1 MTSRS
6 RYWSCSRFADWLRG
20 TVKISSGTGS
30 EWRLWKAAAKETHPI
45 RYWLA
50 EEGLDRVQDFVNWP
64 ADRFHDIRYYINNRW
79 ITRTHA
85 LTAHARDIPRGE
97 WRDVGDRFLPC
108 LFNEL
113 VDFVEVET
121 AWHHVLWDESVREQY
136 GVPWARRFLRFR
148 TWRSAAAGIAHLEWA
163 ATLTNVEWLSDD
175 EKHLAEPTRQALA
188 AQEIL
193 ALYRWWT
200 EIRPARPDPY
210 EVSGWNDYCDR
221 QRDTDRG
228 FWLDLEDQTARDRR
242 IADRALTKL
251 RELEQAHEQED
262 EAMMIRLI
270 RVRNSLW
277 T

>member
-30 EWRLWKAAAKETHPI
+30 EWRLWKTAAKETHPI

>member
-1 MTSRS
+1 MAHRS
-6 RYWSCSRFADWLRG
+6 HYWSCSQFADWLRG
-20 TVKISSGTGS
+20 TAKISSGTGR
-30 EWRLWKAAAKETHPI
+30 EWRLWKTAAKETHPI

-50 EEGLDRVQDFVNWP
+50 EEGLDRMQDFVNWP

-85 LTAHARDIPRGE
+85 LTAHPRDIPRGE
-97 WRDVGDRFLPC
+97 WCDVGNRFLPC

-121 AWHHVLWDESVREQY
+121 AWHHVLWDESAREQY

-148 TWRSAAAGIAHLEWA
+148 TWRSAPAGIAHLEWA
-163 ATLTNVEWLSDD
+163 SALTNEEWLEADK
-175 EKHLAEPTRQALA
+175 KHLAEPTHQALA

-200 EIRPARPDPY
+200 QTRPARPDPY

-221 QRDTDRG
+221 RHDTDRG

-242 IADRALTKL
+242 IADRALAKL

-262 EAMMIRLI
+262 EEMMIRLI